1 MTRPGRLAN
10 DREEEKMTTE
20 GSIPA
25 YEGVMI
31 PDDYVSHIYCTSCC
45 ICSVRS
51 QGSTFL
57 SLSSLIW
64 LPTEWHQASTE
75 TAGAGERP
83 ERGCE
88 CVCVSMWVVC
98 AGWEGWFGAAV
109 GRGRENRGVC
119 VSVFV
124 RETQCSS
131 TRGLQCSAVSHGT
144 VTELRYCDS
153 RSGWLRLK
161 DRTCDTECESQQ
173 LHTDSAG
180 LDCWSW
186 ARVHIVGE
194 HNKVGDHMLA
204 MFRLV
209 LFWMWWRY

>member
-1 MTRPGRLAN
+1 MSTPAWSMTRPGRLAN

-51 QGSTFL
+51 QGSTFI

-98 AGWEGWFGAAV
+98 AGWDGWFGAAV

-131 TRGLQCSAVSHGT
+131 TRGPAVLCGVTRYRYRAAVLWFQVRVTPTQGQDMWHWMWVTAASH
-144 VTELRYCDS
+144 
-153 RSGWLRLK
+153 RL
-161 DRTCDTECESQQ
+161 CW
-173 LHTDSAG
+173 AG
-180 LDCWSW
+180 L
-186 ARVHIVGE
+186 
-194 HNKVGDHMLA
+194 
-204 MFRLV
+204 LV
-209 LFWMWWRY
+209 VSPCAHCGGA